1 MIIKFKGQ
9 SWSNFIDWF
18 FSWVKIF
25 NQCERKFSINVTE
38 IFQSMCS
45 KNFNQCAKIFCQCSK
60 NFNQCAKIFYQWVK
74 IFNQCVEIFNQCA
87 KIFRQCE
94 RKISINEWFFS
105 AGNEKNTIKRY
116 LVLNKTTLL
125 PTIPIWFLERLFTQK
140 QKRGTEKR
148 KIFIVL
154 ITKWLWLF
162 RFLSKG
168 KKQEKGKNVK
178 KVKFVFFCYK
188 RRLL

>member
-18 FSWVKIF
+18 FSCVKIF
-25 NQCERKFSINVTE
+25 YQCERKFSINVTE

-45 KNFNQCAKIFCQCSK
+45 ENFSQCSK
-60 NFNQCAKIFYQWVK
+60 NFNQCSKIFYQWVK
-74 IFNQCVEIFNQCA
+74 IFNQCVEIFYQWAKIFNQWA

-105 AGNEKNTIKRY
+105 AGNGKNAIKRY

-140 QKRGTEKR
+140 QKKR
-148 KIFIVL
+148 NWKKERFFIVL

-168 KKQEKGKNVK
+168 KKQEKGEKRK
-178 KVKFVFFCYK
+178 KSKVCIF
-188 RRLL
+188 LL

>member
-1 MIIKFKGQ
+1 MILKSKGQ
-9 SWSNFIDWF
+9 SWSNSIDWF
-18 FSWVKIF
+18 FSCVKIF
-25 NQCERKFSINVTE
+25 YQCERKFSINVTE

-45 KNFNQCAKIFCQCSK
+45 ENFSQCSK
-60 NFNQCAKIFYQWVK
+60 NFNQCSKIFCQCSKIFYQWVK
-74 IFNQCVEIFNQCA
+74 IFNQCVEIFYQWVKIFNQWA

-105 AGNEKNTIKRY
+105 AGNGKNAIKRY

-148 KIFIVL
+148 KIFYSFDNKMIVAFSFFV
-154 ITKWLWLF
+154 K
-162 RFLSKG
+162 RKKAGKG
-168 KKQEKGKNVK
+168 GKT
-178 KVKFVFFCYK
+178 
-188 RRLL
+188 

>member
-18 FSWVKIF
+18 FSCVKIF
-25 NQCERKFSINVTE
+25 YQCERKFSINVTE

-45 KNFNQCAKIFCQCSK
+45 ENFSQCSK
-60 NFNQCAKIFYQWVK
+60 NFNQCSK
-74 IFNQCVEIFNQCA
+74 IFNQWA

-105 AGNEKNTIKRY
+105 AGNGKNAIKRY

-148 KIFIVL
+148 KIFYSFDNKMIVAFSFFV
-154 ITKWLWLF
+154 K
-162 RFLSKG
+162 RKKAGKG
-168 KKQEKGKNVK
+168 EKT
-178 KVKFVFFCYK
+178 
-188 RRLL
+188 

>member
-1 MIIKFKGQ
+1 MIIKSKGQ

-18 FSWVKIF
+18 FSCVKIF
-25 NQCERKFSINVTE
+25 YQCERKFSINVTE

-45 KNFNQCAKIFCQCSK
+45 ENFSQCSK
-60 NFNQCAKIFYQWVK
+60 NFNQCSKIFYQWV
-74 IFNQCVEIFNQCA
+74 

-105 AGNEKNTIKRY
+105 AGNGKNAIKRY

-148 KIFIVL
+148 KIFYSFDNKMIVAFSFFV
-154 ITKWLWLF
+154 K
-162 RFLSKG
+162 RKKAGKG
-168 KKQEKGKNVK
+168 GKNVK
-178 KVKFVFFCYK
+178 K
-188 RRLL
+188 